1 MVHQWV
7 PDELWSLAAPLIP
20 PPPRRLQSGGS
31 PPIDARAVLAAI
43 VYVLTTGCAWRH
55 LPPGFGV
62 SKATAHR
69 RFVAWKGR
77 PVAAAAHRR
86 VGPARL
92 ARADRLVPGHRRRR
106 VRAGE
111 KGGDL
116 TGPSPV
122 DRGKP
127 GSKIHA
133 VSDRN
138 GIPLAV
144 GVSAANIH
152 DSVCLESLV
161 QAIPAVKSRRGPR
174 RRRPDKL
181 HADKGYDYPHLR
193 RMLRAPG
200 ITSRIARRGIESAQR
215 LGRHRWVI
223 ERTFAWFTGYRR
235 LAIRYERSA
244 SLYCAFVTLA
254 ATLTCHKR
262 YLKLT
267 T

>member
-1 MVHQWV
+1 MQQWV
-7 PDELWSLAAPLIP
+7 PDELWNLAGPLIP
-20 PPPRRLQSGGS
+20 PPPRRRQGGGT
-31 PPIDARAVLAAI
+31 PPIDARAVFAAI

-62 SKATAHR
+62 SRATAHR
-69 RFVAWKGR
+69 RFTAWTAAGLWR
-77 PVAAAAHRR
+77 RLHVAALDQLGAQGLIDWSRATADAAY
-86 VGPARL
+86 
-92 ARADRLVPGHRRRR
+92 
-106 VRAGE
+106 VRAK
-111 KGGDL
+111 KGAL

-133 VSDRN
+133 LSER
-138 GIPLAV
+138 GGLPLSV
-144 GVSAANIH
+144 GVSAANTH
-152 DSVCLESLV
+152 DSRCLESLV

-193 RMLRAPG
+193 RMLRQRG
-200 ITSRIARRGIESAQR
+200 IRPRIARRGIDSPNR

-223 ERTFAWFTGYRR
+223 ERTFAWLTGYRR
-235 LAIRYERSA
+235 LTIRYERNPG
-244 SLYCAFVTLA
+244 LYCAFLTLA
-254 ATLTCHKR
+254 AALTCHKR
-262 YLKLT
+262 YLRLT

>member
-1 MVHQWV
+1 MVQQWV
-7 PDELWSLAAPLIP
+7 PDELWDLVDPLV
-20 PPPRRLQSGGS
+20 PPRRRQGRGT
-31 PPIDARAVLAAI
+31 PPLDARAVFATI

-62 SKATAHR
+62 SRATVHR
-69 RFVAWKGR
+69 RFTAWT
-77 PVAAAAHRR
+77 AAGLWRRLHIAALDQL
-86 VGPARL
+86 GAQGL
-92 ARADRLVPGHRRRR
+92 IDWSRATADAAY
-106 VRAGE
+106 VRAKRGL
-111 KGGDL
+111 L

-133 VSDRN
+133 LSER
-138 GIPLAV
+138 GGLPLSV
-144 GVSAANIH
+144 GVSAANTH
-152 DSVCLESLV
+152 DSRWLESLV

-174 RRRPDKL
+174 RRRPEKL

-193 RMLRAPG
+193 RMLRQRG
-200 ITSRIARRGIESAQR
+200 IRPRIARRGIESPDR

-235 LAIRYERSA
+235 LTIRYERDP

-254 ATLTCHKR
+254 AAVTCHKR
-262 YLKLT
+262 YLKLAT
-267 T
+267 